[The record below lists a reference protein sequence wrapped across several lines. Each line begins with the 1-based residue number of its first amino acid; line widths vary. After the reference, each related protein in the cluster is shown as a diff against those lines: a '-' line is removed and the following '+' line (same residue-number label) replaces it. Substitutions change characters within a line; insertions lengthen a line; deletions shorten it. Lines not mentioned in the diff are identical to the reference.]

1 MALPHEIIEFLD
13 GLIGGGGVQVAVCP
27 KGGLHVLMSQPLR
40 HQEDGDAVVDEQRG
54 VAMSKLVEAENEA
67 IRVEVE
73 NGT

>member
-1 MALPHEIIEFLD
+1 M
-13 GLIGGGGVQVAVCP
+13 AVCP